1 MLRCAA
7 GVTRDAGGDQP
18 GHVDVADLQ
27 LVARDQGVDLLED
40 GRGRQRLPRD
50 GLHGHQARGARRD
63 PERKARDRASLPPD
77 EADHV
82 TRADAS
88 SARGYTPSSSN
99 SGPVTT
105 NPYDAYQ
112 SRSPVCASSL
122 TSRSPITSSAVRTSS
137 SASPRPRASGATSTR
152 PIRAH
157 SPSSSTRAYADE
169 GAVGLAEQ
177 VAGGRLAVA
186 SVEVG
191 VRRLLLDDEH
201 LLPQAPH
208 VVRRVGVELVERQHP
223 HGHRRL
229 DHQSTVC
236 LNATRAS
243 GRYGSNG
250 YTWIRPGVSTA
261 VRSHP
266 AAAARRTSSRQPG
279 ASRSR
284 VP

>member
-1 MLRCAA
+1 MAIRARSAA
-7 GVTRDAGGDQP
+7 RSR
-18 GHVDVADLQ
+18 
-27 LVARDQGVDLLED
+27 ARE
-40 GRGRQRLPRD
+40 
-50 GLHGHQARGARRD
+50 
-63 PERKARDRASLPPD
+63 ARDRPSLPPD

-82 TRADAS
+82 TRAGAS

-122 TSRSPITSSAVRTSS
+122 TSRSPMTSSAVRTSS
-137 SASPRPRASGATSTR
+137 AASPRPRASGATSTR

-157 SPSSSTRAYADE
+157 SPSSSTRAYATRVPSASLSRWRVP
-169 GAVGLAEQ
+169 GS
-177 VAGGRLAVA
+177 RVA

-223 HGHRRL
+223 HGHRTN
-229 DHQSTVC
+229 STVC